1 MPMYIKKN
9 PLVSS
14 RARESWFKQ
23 SRIYSTWGYFYT
35 RYSFFWPFDLK
46 IRSLMIFLYN
56 SSVKIQIPIRPSP
69 APGDHDLNNFESTI
83 PKNAHRQSS
92 TFLDNCFFKILKY
105 FFSFY
110 SYIKFEPQ
118 LRAHSTLKYHD
129 LNTLVLTLHKNVFT
143 SVFSVKLL
151 FEKMIFESYQ

>member
-1 MPMYIKKN
+1 
-9 PLVSS
+9 
-14 RARESWFKQ
+14 
-23 SRIYSTWGYFYT
+23 
-35 RYSFFWPFDLK
+35 
-46 IRSLMIFLYN
+46 MIFLYN

-92 TFLDNCFFKILKY
+92 T
-105 FFSFY
+105 
-110 SYIKFEPQ
+110 
-118 LRAHSTLKYHD
+118 
-129 LNTLVLTLHKNVFT
+129 LVLTLHKNIFT